1 MELHE
6 FQITGAGPRVE
17 GHRDSVTG
25 RHWRVRRL
33 AEHLACSTSR
43 QQRPRGRQPPHLSVA
58 ADVGGT
64 DADPVVLL
72 QRHHVGVVEH
82 ADTGRGGH
90 PFPQHPADFAPR
102 GVARVQHPAN
112 AVRGFPSQGEPTVL
126 VAIEAGAPLHQLL
139 HIAAAVLNED
149 PHGFGNAEM
158 IAGGD
163 GVAFVQCRRVVI
175 TDGHRNAALRIAG
188 VALPRICLGEDNDGA
203 GFRQPECG
211 AQTGHTAANDEKI
224 ALRGHGAILSLS
236 AGAVA
241 KVETHTARAALCIEH
256 CALVSQSSPVRIDV
270 NTASAA
276 STLWVGE
283 GLADQLTSLL
293 ESHRIGAR
301 RFVVSN
307 PVVWRLH
314 GEQLQRALGGAVE
327 PILLPDGERY
337 KNLQSVARIYDALIK
352 GGADRGSVLIAIGG
366 GVIGDTA
373 GFAAA
378 TYLRGITLIQVPTT
392 LLAQVDSSVGG
403 KVGVNLPVG
412 KNLVG
417 AFHQPAI
424 AVIDPLLLKTLPRRE
439 FRSGLYEVVKYGM
452 IASRSLFDLI
462 ANDTRRVFN
471 RDPNVLVPAIV
482 ESCRIKAHVVTEDE
496 RESGLRRTL
505 NYGHT
510 IGHALEA
517 VTKYRVFRHGEAI
530 AYGMLGAADLAV
542 ARGALAERE
551 RQALAKLIAKLG
563 PLPSLADLSIP
574 DVMAAIK
581 RDKKVVHG
589 RLHFVLA
596 IEIGATMTID
606 DVTEEELRATL
617 KRLGLVDHA
626 SSGPGT
632 P

>member
-1 MELHE
+1 MG
-6 FQITGAGPRVE
+6 I
-17 GHRDSVTG
+17 GH
-25 RHWRVRRL
+25 
-33 AEHLACSTSR
+33 C
-43 QQRPRGRQPPHLSVA
+43 
-58 ADVGGT
+58 
-64 DADPVVLL
+64 
-72 QRHHVGVVEH
+72 
-82 ADTGRGGH
+82 
-90 PFPQHPADFAPR
+90 
-102 GVARVQHPAN
+102 
-112 AVRGFPSQGEPTVL
+112 
-126 VAIEAGAPLHQLL
+126 
-139 HIAAAVLNED
+139 
-149 PHGFGNAEM
+149 
-158 IAGGD
+158 
-163 GVAFVQCRRVVI
+163 VVI
-175 TDGHRNAALRIAG
+175 
-188 VALPRICLGEDNDGA
+188 
-203 GFRQPECG
+203 
-211 AQTGHTAANDEKI
+211 
-224 ALRGHGAILSLS
+224 
-236 AGAVA
+236 
-241 KVETHTARAALCIEH
+241 
-256 CALVSQSSPVRIDV
+256 SQSSPVRIDV

-283 GLADQLTSLL
+283 GATDQLTSLL
-293 ESHRIGAR
+293 DAHRIGRR

-314 GEQLQRALGGAVE
+314 GEQLQRALGDVVE
-327 PILLPDGERY
+327 PILLPDGERH
-337 KNLQSVARIYDALIK
+337 KNLQSVSRIYDALIK
-352 GGADRGSVLIAIGG
+352 GGADRGSVLIAVGG

-417 AFHQPAI
+417 AFHQPTV
-424 AVIDPLLLKTLPRRE
+424 AVIDPLLLRTLPRRE

-462 ANDTRRVFN
+462 ANDTRRVFD
-471 RDPNVLVPAIV
+471 RDPQVLVPAIV

-496 RESGLRRTL
+496 RESGLRRIL

-517 VTKYRVFRHGEAI
+517 VTKYRRFRHGEAI

-551 RQALAKLIAKLG
+551 RQALAKLIAHLG
-563 PLPSLADLSIP
+563 PLPAVADLPIA

-581 RDKKVVHG
+581 HDKKVVHG

-606 DVTEEELRATL
+606 DLTEEELRAAL
-617 KRLGLVDHA
+617 RRLGLTDHA
-626 SSGPGT
+626 SNGPGT